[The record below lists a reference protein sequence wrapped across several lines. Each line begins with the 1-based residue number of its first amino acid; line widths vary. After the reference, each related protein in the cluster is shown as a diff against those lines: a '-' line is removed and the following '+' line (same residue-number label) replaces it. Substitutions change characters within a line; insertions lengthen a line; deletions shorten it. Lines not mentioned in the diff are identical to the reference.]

1 MLYVKLVLL
10 KIASKCDLAQ
20 LDFKVSCRKSAL
32 SPGRQFINLFCG
44 KIPASRTIVNWKV
57 METDE
62 NSGLVKIPTLE
73 QPLYLLE
80 SEAFGHRIEGAVQ
93 HGFGI

>member
-1 MLYVKLVLL
+1 MILNL
-10 KIASKCDLAQ
+10 KS
-20 LDFKVSCRKSAL
+20 
-32 SPGRQFINLFCG
+32 
-44 KIPASRTIVNWKV
+44 

-62 NSGLVKIPTLE
+62 NSALVKIPTLE

-80 SEAFGHRIEGAVQ
+80 SKAFGHRIEGAVE

>member
-1 MLYVKLVLL
+1 MPHVKLLSP

-20 LDFKVSCRKSAL
+20 LDFMVSCRKSAL
-32 SPGRQFINLFCG
+32 SPGRQFISLIG
-44 KIPASRTIVNWKV
+44 RKIPGRKTILNRKA

-73 QPLYLLE
+73 QSLYLLE